1 MKTKK
6 SILQWLKWNE
16 NKIILFNDLN
26 FLKDQNEN
34 ILQE

>member
-1 MKTKK
+1 MIKIKY
-6 SILQWLKWNE
+6 E

-26 FLKDQNEN
+26 FFKDQNEN

>member
-1 MKTKK
+1 MIKIKY
-6 SILQWLKWNE
+6 E

-26 FLKDQNEN
+26 FLKDKKEN